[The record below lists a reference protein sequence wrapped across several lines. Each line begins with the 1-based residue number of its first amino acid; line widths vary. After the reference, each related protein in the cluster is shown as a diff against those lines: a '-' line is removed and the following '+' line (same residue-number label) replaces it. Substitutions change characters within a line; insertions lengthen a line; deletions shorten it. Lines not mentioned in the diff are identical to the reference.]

1 MTMRSVGRFLLS
13 LLATVSV
20 VGACSM
26 PAVAGEVSPSSLS
39 SPDKQ
44 LIGIAAWGAQADLDR
59 LQAFTSKSGFP
70 CRQIV
75 DAPEG
80 PELLILFPPGSDV
93 SAVAAFLDQLRGS
106 AFSTLRFG
114 SVMAPD
120 SK

>member
-1 MTMRSVGRFLLS
+1 MIMRSVERFILS
-13 LLATVSV
+13 LLAAASV
-20 VGACSM
+20 LGACSM
-26 PAVAGEVSPSSLS
+26 PAVAGEISPPAVTPQS
-39 SPDKQ
+39 KQ

-59 LQAFTSKSGFP
+59 LQALTSKSGFP
-70 CRQIV
+70 CKQM

-80 PELLILFPPGSDV
+80 RELLILFPPGTEE